1 MPRIRQL
8 EAQYRAG
15 DFWKKV
21 DGKAAE
27 HGYKTDTA
35 LGAAVGVD
43 PKTIGNNRSGKSGMK
58 VDTMQ
63 KLVAALKPDIKVV
76 LLFLGYSEKEIKAFA
91 RGCVNQ

>member
-43 PKTIGNNRSGKSGMK
+43 PKTIGNNRSGRSGMK

-76 LLFLGYSEKEIKAFA
+76 LLFLGYSEKEIKSFA
-91 RGCVNQ
+91 QSFTN

>member
-1 MPRIRQL
+1 MSRLRQL

-76 LLFLGYSEKEIKAFA
+76 LLFLGYSEKEIKSFA

>member
-1 MPRIRQL
+1 MPRIGQL
-8 EAQYRAG
+8 EAKYRAG

-91 RGCVNQ
+91 RSITI

>member
-1 MPRIRQL
+1 MSRLRQL

-43 PKTIGNNRSGKSGMK
+43 PKTIGNNRSGRSGMK

-63 KLVAALKPDIKVV
+63 KLVAALKPDIRVV
-76 LLFLGYSEKEIKAFA
+76 LLFLGYSEKEIKSFA

>member
-35 LGAAVGVD
+35 LGDAVGVD

-63 KLVAALKPDIKVV
+63 KLVSALKPDIKVV
-76 LLFLGYSEKEIKAFA
+76 LLFLGYSEKEIKSFA

>member
-63 KLVAALKPDIKVV
+63 KLVSALKPDIKVV
-76 LLFLGYSEKEIKAFA
+76 LLFLGYSEKEIKSVA

>member
-27 HGYKTDTA
+27 HGYKTDVA
-35 LGAAVGVD
+35 LGAAVGVQ
-43 PKTIGNNRSGKSGMK
+43 PHTIGNNRSGRSGMK

-63 KLVAALKPDIKVV
+63 KLVAALKPDIRVV
-76 LLFLGYSEKEIKAFA
+76 LLFLGYSEKEIRAFVK
-91 RGCVNQ
+91 GYEN

>member
-43 PKTIGNNRSGKSGMK
+43 PHTIGNNRSGRSGMK

-63 KLVAALKPDIKVV
+63 KLVAVLKPDIKVV

>member
-76 LLFLGYSEKEIKAFA
+76 LLFLGYSEKEIKSFA
-91 RGCVNQ
+91 QSFTN